1 MLPLDLHV
9 LGLPL
14 AFILSQD
21 QTLHCKKNNFSS
33 VPTDF
38 FSFRFASR
46 RRNQELTNC
55 TTLQIIIK
63 LFTVIQRTETRRFI
77 FLFQSP
83 VFAVRAKRDYK
94 GMSNFSIDQN
104 FFFTLP
110 TLAPAG
116 APVFLDCGCK
126 GMCFFVFRKIFCE
139 IFLRFSWSTA
149 LLCCLSNKCGRKNF
163 SGREGFLY
171 SIREI
176 SRLWRTGRAGGRV
189 CR

>member
-77 FLFQSP
+77 SLFQNP

-94 GMSNFSIDQN
+94 GMTIFSIDQN
-104 FFFTLP
+104 FFHILCARTCRRPLFFSIADAKVCAFLYF
-110 TLAPAG
+110 AKYFAKYFC
-116 APVFLDCGCK
+116 VFLGALLYSAVCQINAAG
-126 GMCFFVFRKIFCE
+126 KIFPAA
-139 IFLRFSWSTA
+139 RGFSMSRG
-149 LLCCLSNKCGRKNF
+149 K
-163 SGREGFLY
+163 
-171 SIREI
+171 I
-176 SRLWRTGRAGGRV
+176 SRLWRRGRAGGRV